1 MATNDTFPR
10 NGRVEAIALS
20 ENIRTSVRWGA
31 IFAGTLVALLVYATL
46 ISLGMAFGGDSLQS
60 VVRGEASAQSLGI
73 GAGIWLVASVL
84 LSLFAGG
91 FVSGRVAGQVATR
104 VGRIQGMVVS
114 GLFFALMFSS
124 AGSMIGSL
132 GNGLGSVAGTVGGVA
147 TDAAQTPEAQELID
161 DAIGD
166 LNLKSPPEVVAKGVA
181 SRLIRGNDDA
191 ALNYLARQAGI
202 TRAEAQQRIETV
214 KAQFDQVVTQAG
226 DTAARAVEIAGW
238 TLFGALFLGTL
249 FSMVGGGVGAQMN
262 LRAPLSRADERAIS
276 KAA

>member
-1 MATNDTFPR
+1 MALNENFPR

-20 ENIRTSVRWGA
+20 ENIHTSVRWGA
-31 IFAGTLVALLVYATL
+31 IFAGTLIALLVYATL

-91 FVSGRVAGQVATR
+91 FVSGRVAGQVAMR

-114 GLFFALMFSS
+114 GLFFALMFSG
-124 AGSMIGSL
+124 AGSAIGSI
-132 GNGLGSVAGTVGGVA
+132 GNGLGSVASTVGGAAGNV
-147 TDAAQTPEAQELID
+147 AQTPEAQELID

-166 LNLKSPPEVVAKGVA
+166 LNLKSSPEVVAKGVA

-191 ALNYLARQAGI
+191 ALNYLSRQAGI

-214 KAQFDQVVTQAG
+214 KAQFDQVVAQAG

>member
-1 MATNDTFPR
+1 MALNENFPR

-20 ENIRTSVRWGA
+20 ENIHTSVRWGA
-31 IFAGTLVALLVYATL
+31 IFAGTLIALLVYATL

-114 GLFFALMFSS
+114 GLFFALMFSG
-124 AGSMIGSL
+124 AGSAIGSI
-132 GNGLGSVAGTVGGVA
+132 GNGLGSVASTVGGAAGNV
-147 TDAAQTPEAQELID
+147 AQTPEAQELID

-166 LNLKSPPEVVAKGVA
+166 LNLKSSPEVVAKGVA

-191 ALNYLARQAGI
+191 ALNYLSRQAGI

-214 KAQFDQVVTQAG
+214 KAQFDQVVAQAG